1 MAKNIILEH
10 EEVGEVLE
18 ALRGT
23 EISDDILMK
32 FQEMFDRENKNYYK
46 AKKGVIS
53 REGFFF
59 SDNYYR
65 GPLDFEF
72 KVKKATNI
80 RDYNR
85 NQYQFLWGNYYITR
99 NKDIVFAHKWEVK
112 LYGYGKHIGILEKK
126 IKTLKTEKGK
136 KPYLELLHKIEKKV
150 KYINDHPEKM
160 I

>member
-23 EISDDILMK
+23 EISDDILLK
-32 FQEMFDRENKNYYK
+32 FQAMFDRENKDYK
-46 AKKGVIS
+46 AKKGVVS
-53 REGFFF
+53 SEGFFF
-59 SDNYYR
+59 DDNYSR
-65 GPLDFEF
+65 IPLDFEF
-72 KVKKATNI
+72 KVRKATNI

-85 NQYQFLWGNYYITR
+85 SQYQFLWGNYYITR
-99 NKDIVFAHKWEVK
+99 KKEEVFAHKWEVK
-112 LYGYGKHIGILEKK
+112 LYGYAKHINIIEKK
-126 IKTLKTEKGK
+126 LKTLKTDKGE
-136 KPYLELLHKIEKKV
+136 KPYLELLHKFQKKV